1 MMHKRYKKQIVS
13 EINALHPNTVK
24 ISGGI
29 LINLEKAMLPK
40 RKPLFRQ
47 KIGYVI
53 IRSYYMIARN
63 RTPLRTFQMK
73 ILTWKTKIHRI
84 TTF

>member
-1 MMHKRYKKQIVS
+1 MKSTRYTP
-13 EINALHPNTVK
+13 NAVK

-29 LINLEKAMLPK
+29 LINLEKTMLSK
-40 RKPLFRQ
+40 RKHMFRQ

-53 IRSYYMIARN
+53 IRIYYMIARY
-63 RTPLRTFQMK
+63 RTPFSTFQMK
-73 ILTWKTKIHRI
+73 TVTWKTKIHRI